1 MGFVKL
7 PWYSCYTKAK
17 TLASKWRLLGSLAS
31 SDSLHWE
38 GDSPQNITAKSAK
51 WPEIKMIWVW
61 FICIK
66 KHKLGFPIR
75 SFPIHSLFTDQLFG
89 WGNWLENCGE
99 QKSYA
104 FQRVLVGIQGEP
116 PRLTAWP
123 PKTHIARA
131 KKCTDTVVSSPKR
144 SQKSLAIIRPKQLT
158 QGGYKLARKN
168 TQGLLISELKKHG
181 PSWIVSGIQ
190 SDTINHKLF

>member
-1 MGFVKL
+1 MGLVKL

-75 SFPIHSLFTDQLFG
+75 SFPIHSLFTDQLFC
-89 WGNWLENCGE
+89 WGNWVEKCGE
-99 QKSYA
+99 L
-104 FQRVLVGIQGEP
+104 RVTVITCYNLFIISGQM
-116 PRLTAWP
+116 WP
-123 PKTHIARA
+123 GLGMWWHVDAVLHGR
-131 KKCTDTVVSSPKR
+131 
-144 SQKSLAIIRPKQLT
+144 
-158 QGGYKLARKN
+158 
-168 TQGLLISELKKHG
+168 GLLLLLLHLASRRVPL
-181 PSWIVSGIQ
+181 SWRSSALLGKGAESDDIMQ
-190 SDTINHKLF
+190 SVWFSNLIPQRPQF

>member
-17 TLASKWRLLGSLAS
+17 TLASKWRLLVSLAS

-75 SFPIHSLFTDQLFG
+75 SFPIHSLFTDQLFC
-89 WGNWLENCGE
+89 WGNWVEKCGE
-99 QKSYA
+99 LIPCGKRSRWNSRRAWADPLTSENSHCTSYLYSLRWCL
-104 FQRVLVGIQGEP
+104 FFVLL
-116 PRLTAWP
+116 RRS
-123 PKTHIARA
+123 IAHSIA
-131 KKCTDTVVSSPKR
+131 KKCTDTVVSSPK
-144 SQKSLAIIRPKQLT
+144 I
-158 QGGYKLARKN
+158 
-168 TQGLLISELKKHG
+168 
-181 PSWIVSGIQ
+181 
-190 SDTINHKLF
+190 